1 MAKSQRQVDLG
12 EFEDDLDYIVRSRS
26 ARTVQW
32 GPAAKMNKPSTW
44 ETSKRI
50 SEFEASRSYIRKI
63 LSQINK

>member
-12 EFEDDLDYIVRSRS
+12 EFEDDLDYIVCSRS
-26 ARTVQW
+26 ARTVHW

-44 ETSKRI
+44 ETGKRI
-50 SEFEASRSYIRKI
+50 SEFEASQSYIRKI